1 MLLWDNIEARM
12 KPYLIVTIF
21 LELVMLL
28 SIQLARARADMIN
41 PNATSCGGT
50 DVYRFQS
57 DVETFEINCTDCSTS
72 EGQCSWMSFAD
83 RGHQVD
89 VPLSSG
95 SLLSWN
101 KTTIGYGQ
109 YTCVNSSGHT
119 LKNVLILPEGI
130 SL

>member
-12 KPYLIVTIF
+12 KPYSTVTIF

-28 SIQLARARADMIN
+28 SIQLVGVRADTIN

-50 DVYRFQS
+50 DVYRLPS
-57 DVETFEINCTDCSTS
+57 DVETFEINCTDCSAS
-72 EGQCSWMSFAD
+72 EGQCSWISFAD
-83 RGHQVD
+83 HSGRQ
-89 VPLSSG
+89 PLSNR

-109 YTCVNSSGHT
+109 YTCVGSSGDT
-119 LKNVLILPEGI
+119 LKNVLILPEGM